1 MPKVVGKNR
10 ARLERD
16 LAENRGTDAEELQ
29 QLWAEHRRAC
39 PFEKIAGPEAAELL
53 GAQRGA
59 YAAAAGAELYVA
71 WAHDDVAQVMRD
83 ADHFMKPGP
92 GGPFNNTILAMN
104 GEEHRKYRELV
115 KDAFAPAAVER
126 WEPTLIRPLMH
137 RLVDDFAGAGRADL
151 VRDYTSH
158 FPFHVIRVLLGIPED
173 QHDEFVGLAFPQE
186 NSEHGSGFDT
196 AWERKVET
204 FLDPHLAA
212 ARTREVGDDL
222 LTLLVHAELDGRR
235 LTDEELYKF
244 LVLLTPAGAD
254 TTFAGASTMFLG
266 LLSNPDQLELVR
278 ENRTLLAR
286 AADEALRWHNSAAS
300 SFLRIATADTEV
312 HGCPVSKGTVVAAHV
327 SSHNRDELRYP
338 NPDRYDINRPVRPRG
353 IFGYGPHAC
362 LGMHIARSEMKVSL
376 DVALD
381 HLPNLRLDPDAPA
394 PYVRSGVGFFPS
406 PAYLHVVFDA

>member
-1 MPKVVGKNR
+1 MTTVVGKNR

-16 LAENRGTDAEELQ
+16 LVENRGEKAEDLQ
-29 QLWAEHRRAC
+29 HLWAEHRRSC
-39 PFEKIAGPEAAELL
+39 PFEPVSGDEALALL

-59 YAAAAGAELYVA
+59 YAAARGDLFIA

-83 ADHFMKPGP
+83 AKHFMKPGP
-92 GGPFNNTILAMN
+92 GGPFNDTILAMN

-115 KDAFAPAAVER
+115 KDAFAPAAVAR
-126 WEPTLIRPLMH
+126 WEQTLIRPLMH
-137 RLVDDFAGAGRADL
+137 RLVDAFAGSGRADL
-151 VRDYTSH
+151 VKDYTSH
-158 FPFHVIRVLLGIPED
+158 FPFHVIRVLLGIPEE

-186 NSEHGSGFDT
+186 SSEHGSGFDA
-196 AWERKVET
+196 AWERKVES
-204 FLDPHLAA
+204 FLDPHLAT
-212 ARTREVGDDL
+212 ARTRPAGDDL
-222 LTLLVHAELDGRR
+222 LTILVHSELDGRR
-235 LTDEELYKF
+235 LSDQELYKF

-266 LLSNPDQLELVR
+266 ILSNPDQLDMVR
-278 ENRTLLAR
+278 GNRKLLAR

-300 SFLRIATADTEV
+300 SFLRVAIADTEV
-312 HGCPVSKGTVVAAHV
+312 HGCPVPTGTVVSAHV

-338 NPDRYDINRPVRPRG
+338 DPEHYDITRPVPPRG

-381 HLPNLRLDPDAPA
+381 RLTNLRLDPDAPA

-406 PAYLHVVFDA
+406 PAYINVRFDT

>member
-1 MPKVVGKNR
+1 MPQAIGKNR

-29 QLWAEHRRAC
+29 RVWSEHRRAC
-39 PFEKIAGPEAAELL
+39 PFERIGDAEAAEML

-59 YAAAAGAELYVA
+59 YAAAGGGELYIA
-71 WAHDDVAQVMRD
+71 WGHDDVAQVMRD

-92 GGPFNNTILAMN
+92 GGPFSSTILAMN

-126 WEPTLIRPLMH
+126 WEQTLIRPLMH
-137 RLVDDFAGAGRADL
+137 RLVDDFAPAGRADL

-186 NSEHGSGFDT
+186 SSEHGSGFD
-196 AWERKVET
+196 ASWERKVEA
-204 FLDPHLAA
+204 FLDPHLVA
-212 ARTREVGDDL
+212 ARDREVGNDL

-235 LTDEELYKF
+235 LTDQELYKF

-254 TTFAGASTMFLG
+254 TTFAGASTMYLG
-266 LLSNPDQLELVR
+266 LLSHPDQLDMVR
-278 ENRTLLAR
+278 RDRRLLAR

-300 SFLRIATADTEV
+300 SFLRVATADTEV
-312 HGCPVSKGTVVAAHV
+312 HGCPVAKGTVVAAHV
-327 SSHNRDELRYP
+327 SSHNRDEERYP
-338 NPDRYDINRPVRPRG
+338 DADRYDITRAVRPRG

-381 HLPNLRLDPDAPA
+381 RLTNLRLDPAAPA

-406 PAYLHVVFDA
+406 PAYIHALFDA